1 MSPTRTRETWDDK
14 KNENA
19 SSGPRGS
26 TADRQERQTHTHG
39 CSHGQIHKERF
50 FLSTS
55 VGLTRL
61 QRKEEYL
68 AGGARQLA
76 TTRELVGKPMSY
88 GT

>member
-1 MSPTRTRETWDDK
+1 MSPTRTREILEEK
-14 KNENA
+14 HENA

-26 TADRQERQTHTHG
+26 IADRQGSKPMLTGSRMAKSTRRVFT
-39 CSHGQIHKERF
+39 F
-50 FLSTS
+50 TS

-76 TTRELVGKPMSY
+76 TTRELAGKPISY